1 MRRLL
6 FPVLMWLAS
15 CMPAATPETASRAA
29 ASLGDLGPLP
39 AMKRFVQAHPTPP
52 TISNADLA
60 RDVLD
65 LAFALE
71 SGRALEQFSRFEAP
85 VTVSVQGKAPPSM
98 GPDLDRLLARLRRE
112 AGIDISRV
120 GGGEAGITLVAV
132 PRDEIRRHLPQAACF
147 VVPNV
152 SSLQDYLS
160 ARNSRRVSWTS
171 VTRRERVAIFLP
183 ADAAP
188 QELRDCLHEEIAQAL
203 GPLNDLYRL
212 GDSVFN
218 DDNVHTVLTGYDMT
232 VLRVFYDPALRS
244 GMRRDEIAARLPSIL
259 ARVNPEGSLHQAR
272 RLPPTPRDWSA
283 AVQTALGPGTDY
295 DARLRAASSALGIA
309 EREGWRD
316 HRLGF
321 SHYAMGRL
329 LQGSDAEA
337 ARRAFLRARDAFE
350 HAPDTALH
358 QAYVAAQLA
367 AYEIHANRP
376 EAALA
381 LTAPHL
387 DTAMRHENAAL
398 LSTLLLLR
406 SEALDL
412 AGRASESQLVKLD
425 SLGWA
430 RYGFGPDWAVRAKA
444 REIGSLN
451 PLKGGRGAG

>member
-1 MRRLL
+1 M
-6 FPVLMWLAS
+6 
-15 CMPAATPETASRAA
+15 
-29 ASLGDLGPLP
+29 
-39 AMKRFVQAHPTPP
+39 
-52 TISNADLA
+52 
-60 RDVLD
+60 
-65 LAFALE
+65 
-71 SGRALEQFSRFEAP
+71 
-85 VTVSVQGKAPPSM
+85 
-98 GPDLDRLLARLRRE
+98 
-112 AGIDISRV
+112 
-120 GGGEAGITLVAV
+120 
-132 PRDEIRRHLPQAACF
+132 
-147 VVPNV
+147 
-152 SSLQDYLS
+152 
-160 ARNSRRVSWTS
+160 
-171 VTRRERVAIFLP
+171 
-183 ADAAP
+183 
-188 QELRDCLHEEIAQAL
+188 
-203 GPLNDLYRL
+203 
-212 GDSVFN
+212 
-218 DDNVHTVLTGYDMT
+218 
-232 VLRVFYDPALRS
+232 
-244 GMRRDEIAARLPSIL
+244 
-259 ARVNPEGSLHQAR
+259 
-272 RLPPTPRDWSA
+272 
-283 AVQTALGPGTDY
+283 QTALGPGTDY

-350 HAPDTALH
+350 RAPDTALH

>member
-85 VTVSVQGKAPPSM
+85 VTVTVQGKAPPSM

-337 ARRAFLRARDAFE
+337 AL
-350 HAPDTALH
+350 P
-358 QAYVAAQLA
+358 
-367 AYEIHANRP
+367 
-376 EAALA
+376 
-381 LTAPHL
+381 
-387 DTAMRHENAAL
+387 
-398 LSTLLLLR
+398 
-406 SEALDL
+406 
-412 AGRASESQLVKLD
+412 
-425 SLGWA
+425 
-430 RYGFGPDWAVRAKA
+430 
-444 REIGSLN
+444 
-451 PLKGGRGAG
+451 

>member
-39 AMKRFVQAHPTPP
+39 AMKTFPQTHPAPP
-52 TISNADLA
+52 AISNTDLA

-71 SGRALEQFSRFEAP
+71 SGRPLEQFSRFETP
-85 VTVSVQGKAPPSM
+85 ISVTVQGEAPPTLL
-98 GPDLDRLLARLRRE
+98 PDLDRLLARLRGE

-120 GGGEAGITLVAV
+120 NDAASNITLVAV

-152 SSLQDYLS
+152 SSLQEYLS
-160 ARNSRRVSWTS
+160 ARHSRRVSWTG
-171 VTRRERVAIFLP
+171 VTRRTRVAIFVP

-218 DDNVHTVLTGYDMT
+218 DDNVHTVLTGYDMM
-232 VLRVFYDPALRS
+232 VLRVFYDPALRP
-244 GMRRDEIAARLPSIL
+244 GMRRDEVATRLPSIL
-259 ARVNPEGSLHQAR
+259 ARLNPEGRLQQAR
-272 RLPPTPRDWSA
+272 RLPATPPDWGA
-283 AVQTALGPGTDY
+283 AVQRALGPGTGPE
-295 DARLRAASSALGIA
+295 ARRRAAAMALGIA

-321 SHYAMGRL
+321 SHYAMGRV
-329 LQGSDAEA
+329 LQGSDPEA
-337 ARRAFLRARDAFE
+337 ARRAFLRAKYAFK
-350 HAPDTALH
+350 HAPGTALH
-358 QAYVAAQLA
+358 LAYVDAQLA
-367 AYEIHANRP
+367 AYEINANRP

-387 DTAMRHENAAL
+387 ETAMRHENAAL

-412 AGRASESQLVKLD
+412 VGRASESRRLKLD